1 MQGKETHEQQLR
13 IINKEVNTKN
23 GAEDFD
29 PSADLHRAE
38 AKRNPQ
44 EGAEALRSD
53 TVDVTDSDDRSI
65 IRGTNQE
72 SEHNKKSG
80 QP

>member
-1 MQGKETHEQQLR
+1 MQGKQTHEQQLR
-13 IINKEVNTKN
+13 IINKEINTKN
-23 GAEDFD
+23 GSEDFD

-44 EGAEALRSD
+44 EATDILRSD
-53 TVDVTDSDDRSI
+53 GIDVTDPDDRSM
-65 IRGTNQE
+65 IRGANQE
-72 SEHNKKSG
+72 SEHNKKTG